1 MNAAQSPDET
11 PRRVL
16 LVRLSAIGD
25 VIMSSGLI
33 PVLRAAWPHA
43 EIVWLTDESN
53 VPLLRHNPRLAKVIA
68 LPRRRWAGL
77 WRAGRRLDAM
87 GEARRFVRDLRARRF
102 DLAIDLQ
109 GLFKSGVWVRL
120 SGAPLRIGLG
130 SREGSGLLMTRVVGR
145 EVSDDRLGKEYR
157 RLAQALGL
165 DAARFA
171 MDIVPSPQDEARA
184 AEALA
189 AVGVRG
195 DYCVLAPF
203 TTRPQKHWIDER
215 WAQLAQRFAAEHGWR
230 AVVLGGP
237 ADRDRGAAI
246 AVAAGDTA
254 ASLAGATSLTEAAA
268 VIRGARLLVGVDTGL
283 THLGVAMATPT
294 LALFGSTCP
303 YLRAPEGRLQVVY
316 LPRPCSPC
324 RRNPTCDGR
333 FDCMREISVDRVAA
347 GVADLLAA
355 SQSRALSPEHGGEGH
370 GEGGN
375 WAVEF
380 PG

>member
-1 MNAAQSPDET
+1 MNAAQSPAET

-16 LVRLSAIGD
+16 LIRLSAIGD

-43 EIVWLTDESN
+43 DIVWLTDDSN
-53 VPLLRHNPRLAKVIA
+53 VPLLRHNPRLAEVIA

-77 WRAGRRLDAM
+77 WRAGRRLEAM

-109 GLFKSGVWVRL
+109 GLFKSGVWARM

-184 AEALA
+184 TEALA
-189 AVGVRG
+189 GVGVRG

-283 THLGVAMATPT
+283 THLGIAMHTPT
-294 LALFGSTCP
+294 LALFGSTRP
-303 YLRAPEGRLQVVY
+303 YLDPGVPGARVLYHAL
-316 LPRPCSPC
+316 PCSPC
-324 RRNPTCDGR
+324 RRRPTCDGR
-333 FDCMREISVDRVAA
+333 FDCMRLHTPDSVAQAA
-347 GVADLLAA
+347 AELLAGPPA
-355 SQSRALSPEHGGEGH
+355 
-370 GEGGN
+370 
-375 WAVEF
+375 
-380 PG
+380 